1 MGINKPDVRFVIHE
15 SMPKSMEGYYQ
26 ESGRAGRDGQVATC
40 MLMYSYADKQ
50 SHDHMAEKDFQERIC
65 GLHGHARDEAMAQRE
80 TQKHQL
86 RHMVAY
92 CENIFQC
99 RRQQQLAY
107 FGEVFNEAKC
117 GKTCD
122 NCERGEAFV
131 DRDVTEESRAMV
143 RIVRCIGNDKAF
155 TLLVGIFRG
164 SMAQGSRDYQGLPEF
179 GKGKSMSVS
188 DTERLYRTLVH
199 QEILVEKNFTN
210 AQYGGTTTHVE
221 CGGCP
226 AEELLGGS
234 KRVLMRCSAAGSSG
248 SKKAKEGAGKR
259 GSGAAASASG
269 GKKKG
274 SKAKAKAMAKID
286 TTSDSESG
294 GDNDAGGSSSS
305 GVAWPPK
312 NEWWASREQQEE
324 LCGELLKIREEIKEG
339 ISSQRGS
346 GAAPARL
353 DQIFEKAK
361 IRKMACLM
369 PCSLKRMAFAIDGS
383 ADLVNPKI
391 KQHGRVFV
399 EGIKRFV
406 QRHGI
411 TPPLEQLG
419 GNDEELD
426 KDDGDAFD
434 VIDVHSQQ
442 YGITTYN
449 TNSSNI
455 PRNGGAGGGD
465 ANGGRSNNNYNCS
478 QAAGYHSPQ
487 GDSSVRGNNKRRSGD
502 LESPSRSGGGGGRAG
517 GNDDDDDFQES
528 QPLRRKQRKS
538 TDGDAFVHHSN
549 TVHLGD
555 MKGASGDGSQAQQQ
569 HGGGNLTRGY
579 ISSMRA
585 EQRAIVERQG
595 SKKAGSPLKSKVPIT
610 VKVTKVDA
618 SKMDN
623 QSPLMRKLNLHVSDG
638 KDEHLLI
645 ITSDR
650 SSSLHAGGEV
660 RPGCLIRITDHST
673 HTIHEGK
680 LLWIAN
686 DLEVVQGS
694 SQGVVVNLVD

>member
-1 MGINKPDVRFVIHE
+1 MIR
-15 SMPKSMEGYYQ
+15 S
-26 ESGRAGRDGQVATC
+26 
-40 MLMYSYADKQ
+40 
-50 SHDHMAEKDFQERIC
+50 
-65 GLHGHARDEAMAQRE
+65 
-80 TQKHQL
+80 
-86 RHMVAY
+86 
-92 CENIFQC
+92 
-99 RRQQQLAY
+99 
-107 FGEVFNEAKC
+107 
-117 GKTCD
+117 
-122 NCERGEAFV
+122 
-131 DRDVTEESRAMV
+131 
-143 RIVRCIGNDKAF
+143 
-155 TLLVGIFRG
+155 
-164 SMAQGSRDYQGLPEF
+164 
-179 GKGKSMSVS
+179 
-188 DTERLYRTLVH
+188 
-199 QEILVEKNFTN
+199 
-210 AQYGGTTTHVE
+210 
-221 CGGCP
+221 
-226 AEELLGGS
+226 
-234 KRVLMRCSAAGSSG
+234 SAAGSG

-259 GSGAAASASG
+259 GSGTAAAASG

-274 SKAKAKAMAKID
+274 SKAKAKAKARID

-324 LCGELLKIREEIKEG
+324 LCGELLKIREDIKEG

-369 PCSLKRMAFAIDGS
+369 PCSLKRMAFAMDGS

-391 KQHGRVFV
+391 KQHGRAFV

-406 QRHGI
+406 ERHGI

-455 PRNGGAGGGD
+455 PRNGGTGGGG
-465 ANGGRSNNNYNCS
+465 ANEGRSRSNSS
-478 QAAGYHSPQ
+478 QAAGYHSPP
-487 GDSSVRGNNKRRSGD
+487 GDASARGNNKRRSGD
-502 LESPSRSGGGGGRAG
+502 LESPRRCGDRGGRPG
-517 GNDDDDDFQES
+517 GDDDDDDFQES

-538 TDGDAFVHHSN
+538 TDGDAGVHHSN
-549 TVHLGD
+549 SVYSGD
-555 MKGASGDGSQAQQQ
+555 MRGASGDGGHAQQQ

-585 EQRAIVERQG
+585 EQKAIVEQQG
-595 SKKAGSPLKSKVPIT
+595 SKKAGSPLKSKAPIT

-623 QSPLMRKLNLHVSDG
+623 QSALMRKLNLHVSDG
-638 KDEHLLI
+638 TDEHLLI

-673 HTIHEGK
+673 HTIHGDK

-686 DLEVVQGS
+686 DLEIVQGS